1 MRQSR
6 ILLARD
12 IFQHLK
18 GVFDFM
24 RRVSKVLLPVLI
36 CALAALPGLA
46 QTARSVRVDFKET
59 TLKNGLHVIT
69 VEDHSA
75 PVIALSVTYNVGS
88 RDERQGR
95 TGFAHLFE
103 HMMFKGSENIGSGEH
118 FLLVFNNGGNMNGT
132 TNEDRTNYFEVLP
145 ANQLD
150 LALFLESDRMKSLA
164 ITKENLDNQRNAV
177 QEERR
182 LGVDNQAYGKSGE
195 VQQELLYDNFAYKHS
210 VIGSMDDLNAATV
223 EDVAGFFKMYYA
235 PNNAVL
241 VLVGDFKTPEALA
254 KIRTN
259 FESIP
264 RQPDPPAVDM
274 AEPQQKA
281 ERRASVDDMLA
292 RAPRVDLAYKAV
304 PGNTADFYALQVL
317 GAVLQSGQ
325 SSRLYQKLVKEKEM
339 VTNVSG
345 FMDEKRGVGAFYTNA
360 TLRPTVKTEDVEAV
374 IYEEVERLKKEPIAD
389 WELQKAK
396 NTTRRNLIN
405 SLQSSLSRAITI
417 GQYTVY
423 YNEPGL
429 INMRLEKVAA
439 VTKEDVQRV
448 ANKFLLD
455 TNRTVVITMP
465 KAKAQPATGATGQ

>member
-1 MRQSR
+1 
-6 ILLARD
+6 
-12 IFQHLK
+12 
-18 GVFDFM
+18 M
-24 RRVSKVLLPVLI
+24 RRVSKFLSPLFV
-36 CALAALPGLA
+36 CALAVLSA
-46 QTARSVRVDFKET
+46 QAQAPRNVRVDFKET
-59 TLKNGLHVIT
+59 TLKNGLRVII

-75 PVIALSVTYNVGS
+75 PVVALSITYNVGS

-103 HMMFKGSENIGSGEH
+103 HMMFKGSENVGSGEH
-118 FLLVFNNGGNMNGT
+118 FMLVFNNGGNMNGT

-150 LALFLESDRMKSLA
+150 MALFLEADRMKSLA

-182 LGVDNQAYGKSGE
+182 LGVDNQAYGKSSE
-195 VQQELLYDNFAYKHS
+195 RQQELLYDNFAYKHS
-210 VIGSMDDLNAATV
+210 VIGSMDDLNAANV
-223 EDVAGFFKMYYA
+223 EDVAAFFKMYYA

-241 VLVGDFKTPEALA
+241 VLVGDFKTAEALA
-254 KIRTN
+254 KIRSG

-281 ERRASVDDMLA
+281 ERRDTLNDVLA
-292 RAPRVDLAYKAV
+292 RAPRIDLAFKAV
-304 PGNTADFYALQVL
+304 SGNTADFYALQVL
-317 GAVLQSGQ
+317 AAVLQSGQ

-339 VTNVSG
+339 VTNVGG
-345 FMDEKRGVGAFYTNA
+345 FMDEKRGIGAFYSNA
-360 TLRPTVKTEDVEAV
+360 TLRPGVKTEDVEAT
-374 IYEEVERLKKEPIAD
+374 IYAEIERLKKEPIAD

-405 SLQSSLSRAITI
+405 GLQSSLLRAITL
-417 GQYTVY
+417 GQYAVY
-423 YNEPGL
+423 YNDPSL
-429 INMRLEKVAA
+429 INTRLDKVAA

-448 ANKFLLD
+448 ANKYLLD

-465 KAKAQPATGATGQ
+465 QAKAKPATGSTGQ

>member
-1 MRQSR
+1 
-6 ILLARD
+6 
-12 IFQHLK
+12 
-18 GVFDFM
+18 M
-24 RRVSKVLLPVLI
+24 RRVSKFLSPLFV
-36 CALAALPGLA
+36 CALAVLFA
-46 QTARSVRVDFKET
+46 QAQAPRNVSVDFKET
-59 TLKNGLHVIT
+59 TLKNGLRVIT

-75 PVIALSVTYNVGS
+75 PVVALSITYNVGS
-88 RDERQGR
+88 RDERKGR

-103 HMMFKGSENIGSGEH
+103 HMMFKGSENVGTGEH

-182 LGVDNQAYGKSGE
+182 LGVDNQAYGKSFE
-195 VQQELLYDNFAYKHS
+195 RQQELLYDNFAYKHS
-210 VIGSMDDLNAATV
+210 VIGSMEDLNAATV
-223 EDVAGFFKMYYA
+223 EDVAEFFKMYYA

-241 VLVGDFKTPEALA
+241 VLVGDFKTADALA
-254 KIRTN
+254 KIRSN

-264 RQPDPPAVDM
+264 RQPDPPKVDM

-281 ERRASVDDMLA
+281 ERRDTLEDVLA
-292 RAPRVDLAYKAV
+292 RAARVDLAFKAV

-339 VTNVSG
+339 VTGVGG

-360 TLRPTVKTEDVEAV
+360 TLRPGVKTEDVEAA
-374 IYEEVERLKKEPIAD
+374 IYAEIERLKKEPIAD

-405 SLQSSLSRAITI
+405 GLQSSLNRAVTL
-417 GQYTVY
+417 GQYTIY

-429 INMRLEKVAA
+429 INNRLNKVAA

-448 ANKFLLD
+448 ANKYLLD

-465 KAKAQPATGATGQ
+465 KAKVKPATGSSGQ